1 MNPKK
6 PFSYFYVEKRENH
19 TQKERG
25 GGMMMR
31 GEKIEDTFIGEGPYI
46 STWLAITIYHV
57 DNIIYRSSAM
67 SR

>member
-1 MNPKK
+1 
-6 PFSYFYVEKRENH
+6 
-19 TQKERG
+19 
-25 GGMMMR
+25 MMMR